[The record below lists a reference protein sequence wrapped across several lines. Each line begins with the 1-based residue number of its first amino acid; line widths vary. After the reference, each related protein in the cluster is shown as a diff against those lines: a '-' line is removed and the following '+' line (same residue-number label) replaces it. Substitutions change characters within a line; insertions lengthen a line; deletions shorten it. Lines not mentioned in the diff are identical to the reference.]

1 MADFFEDF
9 GKKISDAAVE
19 IGRRTEDTI
28 EVQKLKSEIRT
39 LNRGNER
46 DYMDIGKAV
55 YDSYQKGE
63 VIDGDMAALCE
74 AIEKRGEKVQELTEE
89 IKKIRGEV

>member
-1 MADFFEDF
+1 MADFFEDW
-9 GKKISDAAVE
+9 GKKISEAAGE

-28 EVQKLKSEIRT
+28 EIQKIKSEIRS

-46 DYMDIGKAV
+46 DYVDIGKAV

-63 VIDGDMAALCE
+63 VIDADMAALCE
-74 AIEKRGEKVQELTEE
+74 AIDRREHQVKDLEADIARIRGEK
-89 IKKIRGEV
+89 